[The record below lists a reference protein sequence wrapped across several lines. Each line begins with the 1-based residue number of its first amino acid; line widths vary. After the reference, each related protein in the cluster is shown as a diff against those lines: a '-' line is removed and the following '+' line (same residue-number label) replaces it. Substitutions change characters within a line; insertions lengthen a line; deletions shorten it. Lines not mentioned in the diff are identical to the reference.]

1 MINLLN
7 FIAKFNLIFL
17 IWLFSGFAALFFR
30 YDGVVILTTYIRIV
44 PSALFLST
52 FYQFYSFIDQ
62 RMFGRAKRTTS
73 EELFSIL
80 RRYFFS
86 GLLYFILLLSYPIF
100 FLPKSFAILT
110 TILALGLHLISRKL
124 FSYFVRWLEVRSSKV
139 PVALYGAGNQA
150 LSVIQ
155 KILADDTLDW
165 KPVVILDDN
174 LKLNINSINGIKIV
188 KGLNVEDLI
197 YRFKPK
203 ILIVTFPNIS
213 NSRLDDLQN
222 LCNKFSVQLRI
233 ISPIK
238 AMSGQD
244 FKLSDIRKPTQ
255 EELIGKSAIRIRLE
269 EVNKLINNKVVLIT
283 GAGGS
288 IGSELARQVCMYNP
302 KKLLLLDR
310 DESSLLETYLSL
322 SNLSQVS
329 EYILV
334 DIRDH
339 EAVSRALYDSKPDI
353 LFHAAA
359 LKHLNMLEKFP
370 DEGIK
375 TNIHA
380 TNLILRESIKI
391 GVQIFVNISTDKAA
405 DPISV
410 LGKTKLIAERLTSHY
425 SKQTGNENSK
435 YVSVRFGNVFGSR
448 GSVLQTFQKQIDLGN
463 TITITHPNV
472 SRYFMTMEEAVLLVL
487 RATIEGESGDTLI
500 LKMGE
505 PILIQD
511 IAKKLISSSG
521 KNIDI
526 KYSELQPGEKLNETL
541 VGAGEKQLRT
551 NVEGIIKVQVEPISP
566 LKLPLNFSDL
576 NDT

>member
-1 MINLLN
+1 MINLFN
-7 FIAKFNLIFL
+7 YIAKFNLIFL
-17 IWLFSGFAALFFR
+17 VWFFSGFAALFFR
-30 YDGVVILTTYIRIV
+30 YDGEIILATYIRIV
-44 PSALFLST
+44 PSALFLTILYMIS
-52 FYQFYSFIDQ
+52 SFFDQ
-62 RMFGRAKRTTS
+62 KIFGRAKRTTS
-73 EELFSIL
+73 EELFSTL
-80 RRYFFS
+80 RRYSFS
-86 GLLYFILLLSYPIF
+86 GILYLILLFSYPNF

-110 TILALGLHLISRKL
+110 TILALGLHLISRKFL
-124 FSYFVRWLEVRSSKV
+124 SYFVRWLTVRSSKV

-150 LSVIQ
+150 VSVIQ
-155 KILADDTLDW
+155 KILADDNLDW
-165 KPVVILDDN
+165 KPVVIIDDN
-174 LKLNINSINGIKIV
+174 LKLKINRINGIRIV
-188 KGLNVEDLI
+188 KGLSIEDLI

-203 ILIVTFPNIS
+203 ILIITFSNIS
-213 NSRLDDLQN
+213 NSRLDELQK
-222 LCNKFSVQLRI
+222 LCDKFSIQLRI

-255 EELIGKSAIRIRLE
+255 EELIGKSNIRIQLD
-269 EVNKLINNKVVLIT
+269 EVNTLIKNKVVLIT

-302 KKLLLLDR
+302 KKLFLLDR

-322 SNLSQVS
+322 SNSSQVS

-339 EAVSRALYDSKPDI
+339 EAVSKALYDSKPEI

-380 TNLILRESIKI
+380 TNFILKESTKT
-391 GVQIFVNISTDKAA
+391 GVKIFVNISTDKAA

-410 LGKTKLIAERLTSHY
+410 LGKTKLIAERLTSYY
-425 SKQTGNENSK
+425 SKQPNLTEKSK

-448 GSVLQTFQKQIDLGN
+448 GSVLQTFQKQIDIGSA
-463 TITITHPNV
+463 ITITHPNV
-472 SRYFMTMEEAVLLVL
+472 SRYFMTIEDAVMLLL

-521 KNIDI
+521 KNIEI
-526 KYSELQPGEKLNETL
+526 KYSELQPGEKLNESL
-541 VGAGEKQLRT
+541 VGVEEKQLHT
-551 NVEGIIKVQVEPISP
+551 NIDGIIKVKVEPISP
-566 LKLPLNFSDL
+566 SELPLNLSGL
-576 NDT
+576 N

>member
-1 MINLLN
+1 MI
-7 FIAKFNLIFL
+7 FSV
-17 IWLFSGFAALFFR
+17 WLFSGFAALFFR
-30 YDGVVILTTYIRIV
+30 YDGEVILTTYIRVV
-44 PSALFLST
+44 PSALFLSV
-52 FYQFYSFIDQ
+52 FYGIYSHFDQ
-62 RMFGRAKRTTS
+62 KIFGRAKRTTS
-73 EELFSIL
+73 EELFSTL
-80 RRYFFS
+80 RRYSFS
-86 GLLYFILLLSYPIF
+86 GLLYLILLLSYPSF

-110 TILALGLHLISRKL
+110 TILALGLHLISRKFL
-124 FSYFVRWLEVRSSKV
+124 SYFVRYLAVRSSKV

-150 LSVIQ
+150 VLVIQ
-155 KILADDTLDW
+155 KILADNTLDW
-165 KPVVILDDN
+165 KPVVILDDD
-174 LKLNINSINGIKIV
+174 LKLKINSINGIKIV
-188 KGLNVEDLI
+188 KGLGVEDLI
-197 YRFKPK
+197 YRFRPK
-203 ILIVTFPNIS
+203 ILIVTFSNIS
-213 NSRLDDLQN
+213 NSRLDELQN
-222 LCNKFSVQLRI
+222 LCDKFTIQLRI

-255 EELIGKSAIRIRLE
+255 EELIGKSNIRIQLN
-269 EVNKLINNKVVLIT
+269 EVNELIQNKVVLIT

-302 KKLLLLDR
+302 KKLFLLDR

-322 SNLSQVS
+322 SNSSQLS

-334 DIRDH
+334 DIRDR
-339 EAVSRALYDSKPDI
+339 EAFAKALQDVKPEI

-380 TNLILRESIKI
+380 TNLILKESLKM
-391 GVQIFVNISTDKAA
+391 GVKIFVNISTDKAA

-410 LGKTKLIAERLTSHY
+410 LGKTKLIAERLTAYY
-425 SKQTGNENSK
+425 SKQPGSEK
-435 YVSVRFGNVFGSR
+435 CKFVSVRFGNVFGSR
-448 GSVLQTFQKQIDLGN
+448 GSVLQTFQKQIDIGSA
-463 TITITHPNV
+463 ITITHPNV

-521 KNIDI
+521 KNIEI
-526 KYSELQPGEKLNETL
+526 KYSELQPGEKLKESL
-541 VGAGEKQLRT
+541 VGVEEKQLRT
-551 NVEGIIKVQVEPISP
+551 NIDGIIKVKVEPILPSEI
-566 LKLPLNFSDL
+566 PLNSSDL
-576 NDT
+576 IKLNFIS